1 MNVAKWRPGA
11 TLIRAHL
18 DRSLEKVT
26 PAVQLGLSRETLLA
40 QKAVTL

>member
-1 MNVAKWRPGA
+1 MWKMESRCH

-26 PAVQLGLSRETLLA
+26 PAVELGLSRETFLA